1 MSTSHLITTIFEVL
15 MVVAIIV
22 GFIYEPAIANWE
34 QKQGE
39 KMLKALKVR
48 KELRK

>member
-1 MSTSHLITTIFEVL
+1 MSTAHAIQTAVEVL

-22 GFIYEPAIANWE
+22 GLIYEPALAKWE

-39 KMLKALKVR
+39 KMLKAFNKR
-48 KELRK
+48 KECRK